1 MDGKT
6 LWDIRDM
13 TRDELPGF
21 LEDAIVPRTTMFAF
35 AMNQGQLNNGSLE
48 CTHPFRMKT
57 VLHREFEGGIISY
70 AFEAFETGEFN
81 FDFVCKI
88 N

>member
-21 LEDAIVPRTTMFAF
+21 LEDAAL
-35 AMNQGQLNNGSLE
+35 NQGQLNNGGLE
-48 CTHPFRMKT
+48 WTHPFRMKT